1 MSHEKEAALLQRRNF
16 LKFIGKAGI
25 SLPLLQASSL
35 GAGLIL
41 SRQAEAAGN
50 SRRKVIFVY
59 VPDGTPQGASSSF
72 LPDNNMTLKVC
83 SQPLESVKDEC
94 VFFKGVEVVGGGAHG
109 LTQRVLGAFASGVGA
124 SLDLA
129 LEDTVGAT
137 TPVASLRLSVR
148 NRRSI
153 DQTETKDP
161 ISARASWSGSSF
173 QDSPQAAFE
182 TLFGGTID
190 SSDIGT
196 LRNNKKLNINEAALA
211 ELKTK
216 LGSYELQRLE
226 QHRTAIEKL
235 RNDLASTGSST
246 APLGCGN
253 PQFNPVALSTDEV
266 DSNFTN
272 LFNLQVENAV
282 LALKCDIT
290 RVATIQLGT
299 HQSDFSVTGKS
310 GDYHGAIHSGS
321 YDAYANYRA
330 YFSERVAHL
339 IQRLRDT
346 DDPAGGKMIDSTLV
360 VQVTDM
366 GDGGAHTGTDAPFMF
381 AGGGSAVKRRSI
393 VSVANH
399 HQLLDTVAEYMGVYG
414 VIAPYDRNNGLPSG
428 ILV

>member
-1 MSHEKEAALLQRRNF
+1 MSYEKQAASLQRRNF

-25 SLPLLQASSL
+25 SLPLLQASTL

-50 SRRKVIFVY
+50 SQRKVIFVY
-59 VPDGTPQGASSSF
+59 VPDGTPGGASSSF
-72 LPDNNMTLKVC
+72 LPDGNMTLKTC

-94 VFFKGVEVVGGGAHG
+94 VFFKDVEIVGGGGHG
-109 LTQRVLGAFASGVGA
+109 LTQRVLGAFASGVDA
-124 SLDLA
+124 SIDLA

-148 NRRSI
+148 NRRSTE
-153 DQTETKDP
+153 QTETKDP

-182 TLFGGTID
+182 TLFGSSID

-196 LRNNKKLNINEAALA
+196 RRNNKKLNVNEAALA
-211 ELKTK
+211 ELKTR
-216 LGSYELQRLE
+216 LGSYEVQRLE
-226 QHRTAIEKL
+226 QHRIAIEKL
-235 RNDLASTGSST
+235 RNDLATAGSST
-246 APLGCGN
+246 APIGCGN
-253 PQFNPVALSTDEV
+253 PQFNPADLSAEVA

-272 LFNLQVENAV
+272 LFDLQVENAV
-282 LALKCDIT
+282 LALKCSIT

-299 HQSDFSVTGKS
+299 HQSDFSVTGKNE
-310 GDYHGAIHSGS
+310 DYHSAIHSGS

-339 IQRLRDT
+339 IQRLKDT

-381 AGGGSAVKRRSI
+381 AGGGSAVNRGSI

-399 HQLLDTVAEYMGVYG
+399 HQLLDTVAQYMGVYG
-414 VIAPYDRNNGLPSG
+414 VIGGYDANGPASG
-428 ILV
+428 ILA

>member
-1 MSHEKEAALLQRRNF
+1 MSHEKQAALLQRRNF
-16 LKFIGKAGI
+16 LKFIGKAGL
-25 SLPLLQASSL
+25 SLPLLQASTL

-50 SRRKVIFVY
+50 SLRKVIFIY
-59 VPDGTPQGASSSF
+59 VPDGSPGGASSSF
-72 LPDNNMTLKVC
+72 LPDGNMTLKT
-83 SQPLESVKDEC
+83 SSLPLESVKDEC
-94 VFFKGVEVVGGGAHG
+94 VFFKDVEIIGGGGHG
-109 LTQRVLGAFASGVGA
+109 LTQRVLGAFASGVSA
-124 SLDLA
+124 SIDLA

-137 TPVASLRLSVR
+137 SPIASLRLSVR
-148 NRRSI
+148 NRRSTE
-153 DQTETKDP
+153 QTETKDP

-182 TLFGGTID
+182 TLFGSSID

-196 LRNNKKLNINEAALA
+196 RRNNKKLNVNEAALA
-211 ELKTK
+211 EIKTK
-216 LGSYELQRLE
+216 LGSYEVQRLE
-226 QHRTAIEKL
+226 QHQAAIEKL
-235 RNDLASTGSST
+235 RNDLASASSST
-246 APLGCGN
+246 APIGCGN
-253 PQFNPVALSTDEV
+253 PQFNPADLSAEEV

-272 LFNLQVENAV
+272 LFDLQVENAL
-282 LALKCDIT
+282 LALKCNIT

-299 HQSDFSVTGKS
+299 HQSDFSVSGKS
-310 GDYHGAIHSGS
+310 EAYHSAIHSGN

-339 IQRLRDT
+339 IQRLKDT

-381 AGGGSAVKRRSI
+381 AGGGSAVNRGSI

-399 HQLLDTVAEYMGVYG
+399 HRLLDMVAQYMGVYG
-414 VIAPYDRNNGLPSG
+414 TIGAYDANGPANG
-428 ILV
+428 ILA